1 METSHLTY
9 AIALDMHYSFEAE
22 DQLNVLESN
31 APWEIAC
38 EASNYEDNYIQHYLN
53 CLLAPILL
61 YK

>member
-31 APWEIAC
+31 TPWE
-38 EASNYEDNYIQHYLN
+38 
-53 CLLAPILL
+53 
-61 YK
+61 